1 MCHAHGEGFR
11 CSSTGLVGFSFGLK
25 NGCDVDLQLD
35 HNADLG
41 LSDGVL
47 EEAVDV
53 QVRGYSAQRLV
64 AA

>member
-1 MCHAHGEGFR
+1 MWN
-11 CSSTGLVGFSFGLK
+11 STDLVGFALGLEH
-25 NGCDVDLQLD
+25 GRDVDLQLD

-41 LSDGVL
+41 LPDGVL

-53 QVRGYSAQRLV
+53 QVRGYGAQHLV